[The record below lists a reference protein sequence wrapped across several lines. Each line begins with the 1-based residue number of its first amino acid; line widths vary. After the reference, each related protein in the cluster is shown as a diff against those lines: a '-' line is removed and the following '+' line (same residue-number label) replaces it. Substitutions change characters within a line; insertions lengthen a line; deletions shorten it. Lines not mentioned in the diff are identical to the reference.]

1 MFNVNLV
8 LGMLVVAQP
17 VVRLLVRYDLVA
29 PPIHAKLVLVGK
41 FVSAMETT

>member
-8 LGMLVVAQP
+8 LVMLVVAQP
-17 VVRLLVRYDLVA
+17 VVRLLAKSGLVG
-29 PPIHAKLVLVGK
+29 PTIHAKLVLVGK